1 MASSADM
8 NNTEDSFNAFGG
20 IAFDQRKANAVRAYF
35 EWMPIRQV
43 DLDDNLRYLKSAL
56 TFELTVAFGETFRWV
71 RCWIWSFSI
80 QGIMTVLSLVFS
92 LGKSLRRFIL
102 EYGVYF

>member
-8 NNTEDSFNAFGG
+8 NNTEASFNTFGG

-43 DLDDNLRYLKSAL
+43 DLDDNLR
-56 TFELTVAFGETFRWV
+56 
-71 RCWIWSFSI
+71 
-80 QGIMTVLSLVFS
+80 
-92 LGKSLRRFIL
+92 
-102 EYGVYF
+102 